1 MNRAKAWAAL
11 DIGPQWIPRRRA
23 GSGDSRAP
31 AAQIAAARGETDA
44 TATEE
49 RPDAVLLGRTPDTE
63 EQAQPAAA
71 GSGDWQ
77 VIAADWDL
85 LRAEALGC
93 SRCALSQSR
102 RQVVFGVGDRR
113 PDWVVVGEAPG
124 AEEDRR
130 GEPFVGEAGQLL
142 DAMLE
147 AVGMS
152 RARGVFI
159 LNVLKCRPPGNRDPA
174 PEEVRECNRFLQAQ
188 LTLLA
193 PRLVL
198 AMGRFAAHTLLGT
211 DEKIGQLRQREHRID
226 IDGRPVPLVVS
237 YHPAYLLRSPVQ
249 KRLGWQDLCR
259 ARALV
264 PLSAPGDQKAR

>member
-1 MNRAKAWAAL
+1 MKRSRAWAAL
-11 DIGPQWIPRRRA
+11 DIGPIWIPRDGPGPL
-23 GSGDSRAP
+23 GSSQDLKAPVVDVDRSPEAVDAP
-31 AAQIAAARGETDA
+31 APALPKTPGETPMDAGPARGDKEW
-44 TATEE
+44 
-49 RPDAVLLGRTPDTE
+49 R
-63 EQAQPAAA
+63 
-71 GSGDWQ
+71 

-85 LRAEALGC
+85 LRTEALAC
-93 SRCALSQSR
+93 HRCALSQSR

-142 DAMLE
+142 DAMLHS
-147 AVGMS
+147 VGMS
-152 RARGVFI
+152 RSRGVFI
-159 LNVLKCRPPGNRDPA
+159 VNVLKCRPPGNRDPA
-174 PEEVRECNRFLQAQ
+174 PDEVRECSRYLQAQ
-188 LTLLA
+188 LALLA

-211 DEKIGQLRQREHRID
+211 DEKIGLLRQRTHHID
-226 IDGRPVPLVVS
+226 IDGQPVPLVVS
-237 YHPAYLLRSPVQ
+237 YHPAYLLRSPAQ

-264 PLSAPGDQKAR
+264 PLSEQGGRVDP